1 MAVPALWS
9 AVAGDPLRAGLESLF
24 HAMVTVGIEYR
35 RLLSELR
42 DAFLELAERD
52 PGGGRRCPW

>member
-9 AVAGDPLRAGLESLF
+9 AAAEDPLRAALESVW
-24 HAMVTVGIEYR
+24 HAIVTFGINYR

-42 DAFLELAERD
+42 EAFPELAER
-52 PGGGRRCPW
+52 